1 MKRYLTLIF
10 FILSIAVIVI
20 GLRIDVLWNGI
31 ATWGIVFI
39 LLILAAYFTKY
50 IPNEKKKRKRKP

>member
-1 MKRYLTLIF
+1 MKRYLTLLL
-10 FILSIAVIVI
+10 FILSIVVII
-20 GLRIDVLWNGI
+20 FGLRVDVLWNGI

-50 IPNEKKKRKRKP
+50 ISNDKKHRRKK